1 MSVTLSPGQKKQVNA
16 QIQPFLAYLE
26 TEASRGDEE
35 DRLRRI
41 RYFREELPARLKNLS
56 EADVAEMVS
65 QLWASRIWGN
75 KQYLVQKVIED
86 NGLDSLRDELRHL
99 LDRTVSPPARY
110 ERALLRIR
118 RLGPASVT
126 EILCYSDAD
135 NCGIWNER
143 ARAAVGKLGLG
154 GFVSP
159 EKYMLTGSE
168 YSTFN
173 SLLRVIG
180 KELGAAGIPDVDLLK
195 VDFFLYNVGAGETP
209 PTPRGGF
216 DHDEIRDL
224 IESIGAM
231 LGFDAQTEVVV
242 AHGAK
247 VDVVW
252 RARIGNLGTVTY
264 VFEVHKAGS
273 IDSLVLNLQKAKS
286 GPTVQK
292 VIAVSDQEQLNKI
305 EAETDGLPEEFR
317 RSLAF
322 WRVTEVQEVG
332 EHLRL
337 ASESI
342 NRLGLVPGI

>member
-1 MSVTLSPGQKKQVNA
+1 MTVGLDHQQKQHINA
-16 QIQPFLAYLE
+16 QIQPFLAYLK
-26 TEASRGDEE
+26 TEAARKDEE
-35 DRLRRI
+35 ERLRRTH
-41 RYFREELPARLKNLS
+41 YFQHELPEKLESLS

-86 NGLDSLRDELRHL
+86 NGLDSLKDELRHL
-99 LDRTVSPPARY
+99 LNRTVSPRARY
-110 ERALLRIR
+110 ERALTRIR

-126 EILCYSDAD
+126 EILCYSDPG

-143 ARAAVGKLGLG
+143 SRAAIRKLGLG

-159 EKYMLTGSE
+159 EKYSLTAAE

-173 SLLRVIG
+173 DLLAAIG
-180 KELGAAGIPDVDLLK
+180 RELETAGVSDVDLLK
-195 VDFFLYNVGAGETP
+195 VDFFLYVSAEETP
-209 PTPRGGF
+209 PSPPESF

-264 VFEVHKAGS
+264 VFEVHKSGS

-292 VIAVSDQEQLNKI
+292 VIAVSSQEQLGKI
-305 EAETDGLPEEFR
+305 EAETDGLPEEFKR
-317 RSLAF
+317 ALAF
-322 WRVTEVQEVG
+322 WRVAEVQEVG
-332 EHLRL
+332 KHLSL
-337 ASESI
+337 ATESI
-342 NRLGLVPGI
+342 NRLGLVPGT